1 MDSQKK
7 ADSLRVLLLHAKR
20 TRPFQAGPFVAR
32 HINNWSS
39 GPILIIRNMRRFRP
53 QFPVPSCFGNPRLPS
68 NGPRK
73 DCS

>member
-7 ADSLRVLLLHAKR
+7 ADSLRFLFLYAKR
-20 TRPFQAGPFVAR
+20 TRPFQAGPFVTR

-39 GPILIIRNMRRFRP
+39 GPILIIRNMRRFRL
-53 QFPVPSCFGNPRLPS
+53 QFPVPSYRGTIRLPS
-68 NGPRK
+68 GGPRK

>member
-7 ADSLRVLLLHAKR
+7 ADSLRFLFLHAKR

-39 GPILIIRNMRRFRP
+39 GPILIII
-53 QFPVPSCFGNPRLPS
+53 SLH
-68 NGPRK
+68 RK
-73 DCS
+73 QI

>member
-7 ADSLRVLLLHAKR
+7 ADSLRFLFLHTKR
-20 TRPFQAGPFVAR
+20 TRPFQTGPFVAR